1 MEGLQGVEV
10 IIDDIVVTGDDKT
23 HYDRLRSLLQ
33 RASSKGLRLNK
44 DKCKIRQ
51 TEVPYVRHLL
61 TANGLKIDP
70 QKVKTVE
77 EMPEPQNKKD
87 VKRVLPS
94 QVVHRGCT
102 SRRT

>member
-1 MEGLQGVEV
+1 MEGFEGVEV
-10 IIDDIVVTGDDKT
+10 IMDDIVVKGDDKI
-23 HYDRLRSLLQ
+23 HDDRFRSLLQ
-33 RASSKGLRLNK
+33 RASSKGKRLNK

-51 TEVPYVRHLL
+51 TEVPYVGHLL

-70 QKVKTVE
+70 QKVKAVE

-102 SRRT
+102 SQTT